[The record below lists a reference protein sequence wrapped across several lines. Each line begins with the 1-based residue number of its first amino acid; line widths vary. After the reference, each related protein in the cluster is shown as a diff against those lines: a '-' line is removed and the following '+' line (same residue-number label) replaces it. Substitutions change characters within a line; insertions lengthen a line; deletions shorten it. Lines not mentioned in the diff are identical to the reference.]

1 MGQKVYFAGLWFVA
15 VATVAVGLT
24 LEPTKV
30 IVIIC
35 SVVLGG
41 LMWRPVSQVLRI
53 GGLSASRALGL
64 GSSLDIALHR
74 TVPLYDGQGRYCGD
88 GVRPNVAAMQDEV
101 AYLAGPGRYRAM
113 YDALPHA
120 YGFCEIVGP
129 FADGLDFT
137 VIDANQAFYAL
148 FGITDLPC
156 EAVSEA
162 DSRIFRHQP
171 DLFKVIKQLQDT
183 GSASYSNWFVALS
196 RHLRLQFTLITKT
209 QFCVLVSDETD
220 LMLHQREILRLNGH
234 LDTQL
239 ASRVETVSHMVS
251 TTDEF
256 LQNAI
261 ADLTPLHEVLDR
273 LPVTEQTSEQLP
285 TTITAL
291 HRTMQTLMR
300 YGMVTTLNFRADL
313 VDVGQVADE
322 VFTTAKG
329 RYPHVAFKQGI
340 ALRVVCARAVLHA
353 IFNNCVQLFCEVLA
367 VERGSVVELGVRGE
381 FLSEEFYVTI
391 APYATAGVTR
401 MSEPASFVQPR
412 AAMQLGVCSRLALY
426 HGGALS
432 LERTEVA
439 VTVKFALNEPLSW
452 LALPGAA

>member
-24 LEPTKV
+24 IEPTKV

-41 LMWRPVSQVLRI
+41 LMWRPVSQVLQL
-53 GGLSASRALGL
+53 GALAVSRVLGL
-64 GSSLDIALHR
+64 RSSLDIALHR
-74 TVPLYDGQGRYCGD
+74 TVPLYDRQGRYCGD
-88 GVRPNVAAMQDEV
+88 GVRPNVAVMQDEA
-101 AYLAGPGRYRAM
+101 AYLDGPGRYRAM

-120 YGFCEIVGP
+120 YAYCEIVGL

-137 VIDANQAFYAL
+137 VVDANQAFYAL
-148 FGITDLPC
+148 FGITELPC
-156 EAVSEA
+156 ASAAEA
-162 DSRIFRHQP
+162 DSRIFRHQA
-171 DLFKVIKQLQDT
+171 DLFKVIKLLQDT
-183 GSASYSNWFVALS
+183 GSASYSNWFVSLS
-196 RHLRLQFTLITKT
+196 RHLRLQFKLITPT

-239 ASRVETVSHMVS
+239 ASRVETVTHMVS

-261 ADLTPLHEVLDR
+261 DDLTPLQEVLDS
-273 LPVTEQTSEQLP
+273 LTGTGPAAEQLP
-285 TTITAL
+285 KTITAL
-291 HRTMQTLMR
+291 HRTMQTVMR

-313 VDVGQVADE
+313 VEVGQVADE

-329 RYPHVAFKQGI
+329 RYPHVAFKHNI
-340 ALRVVCARAVLHA
+340 ALRTVCARAVLHA

-367 VERGSVVELGVRGE
+367 EERGSVLELGVRGG

-391 APYATAGVTR
+391 TPYTKTGVTPAA
-401 MSEPASFVQPR
+401 EPAAFVQPR
-412 AAMQLGVCSRLALY
+412 AAMQLGVCSRLVLY
-426 HGGALS
+426 HGGVLS
-432 LERTEVA
+432 LERTEAA
-439 VTVKFALNEPLSW
+439 VTVTFALNEPLEW